1 MLSKQKNKKFTFSS
15 ESFHQCHYTDHSHD
29 QHIDKLPNCKTNIPN
44 TATITYWNI
53 TTVIIPSIAEL
64 LLLYLRCTTQPCF
77 NHSPTSTGVQPAPTP
92 KPTRQGWDVLMEL
105 NFFIFF
111 MSKKPNQTHCY
122 GSMSFWLKLTNLWTV
137 QAALMFLWKRD
148 GSSHLVDVAPL
159 LRSTGGKEV
168 TPSNFNYI
176 QDPFPQP
183 SPSQDYLN
191 LQLVPFLFKF

>member
-1 MLSKQKNKKFTFSS
+1 MSLHWPLSWPTYWQTTQLQNQHPKHSHHNLLKR
-15 ESFHQCHYTDHSHD
+15 HHCHYSFNSRITPT
-29 QHIDKLPNCKTNIPN
+29 LPPL
-44 TATITYWNI
+44 YY
-53 TTVIIPSIAEL
+53 TTML
-64 LLLYLRCTTQPCF
+64 Q
-77 NHSPTSTGVQPAPTP
+77 SPTSTGVQPAPTP

-105 NFFIFF
+105 NFFFFFF

-148 GSSHLVDVAPL
+148 GSPHLVDVAPL